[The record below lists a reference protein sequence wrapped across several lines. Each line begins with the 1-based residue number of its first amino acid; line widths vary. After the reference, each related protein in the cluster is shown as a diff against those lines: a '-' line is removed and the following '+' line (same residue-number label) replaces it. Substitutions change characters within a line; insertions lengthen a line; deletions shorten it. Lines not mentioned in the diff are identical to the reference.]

1 MKLTM
6 LPIALLYFCA
16 KQTFVIMKKISIL
29 CGVFLL
35 IAGSCSSGMT
45 ENVRLTDRMPVEE
58 RNTNY
63 VYNQA
68 PLMPSQFIKLPTGSI
83 KPGGWLL
90 TQLQLQKEGLNG
102 RLGEISAWLQKKDNA
117 WLKSGGKWGWEE
129 VPYWLRGYA
138 GVAYLLNDRKMLDEA
153 KIWIEGILSSQREDG
168 NFGPYMEVNG
178 SQDFWP
184 NMIALW
190 ILQSYYE
197 YSQDTRVID
206 FMTRYFHFQLTVP
219 DNHFLKSY
227 WENSRGGDNMWSVV
241 WLYNRTKDPK
251 LLELAEKIHKNTADW
266 TKATELPNWH
276 NVNVA
281 QGCREPATY
290 YLFTGDKAMVE
301 ASYNVQSLVRRAFGQ
316 VPGGMFGADENAR
329 LGFFDP
335 RQDTETCGFA
345 EQMASDEIMLLITGD
360 PYWAENC
367 EDIAFNSYPAA
378 IMPDYKSLR
387 YLTAPN
393 MVMSDSENHKPGIDN
408 AGPFLA
414 MNPFS
419 SRCCQHN
426 HGFAW
431 PYYAEHL
438 MFATPDNGAA
448 AVLFSTCETYM
459 KVADG
464 KEITIKEETDY
475 PFDSRISF
483 TIETNGEQV
492 NFPFY
497 IRIPRWT
504 RNVTLNVNG
513 QSVRVEPDK
522 GNYLCIDREWQN
534 GDRVEV
540 NFPMEISYRTW
551 QVNKNSVSVDYGP
564 LTLSL
569 RIAEKY
575 IKKNSTETAIWDSQW
590 QQGADASQWPSYE
603 IYPDSPWNYALQVNS
618 VRLKE
623 RRALKPGVNPF
634 TQSDVPL
641 VFEALGKQVL
651 DWKLDEYRLC
661 GVLPYENAVKAEVS
675 DTLELIPMG
684 AARLRISAFPACE

>member
-1 MKLTM
+1 MKNT
-6 LPIALLYFCA
+6 
-16 KQTFVIMKKISIL
+16 SIL
-29 CGVFLL
+29 CGALL
-35 IAGSCSSGMT
+35 LLAGACSP
-45 ENVRLTDRMPVEE
+45 EMPVEIRQTDRIPTAE
-58 RNTNY
+58 RNVNY
-63 VYNQA
+63 ASNRE
-68 PLMPSQFIKLPTGSI
+68 PLMLQQFIKLPAGSI

-90 TQLQLQKEGLNG
+90 TQLQLQKDGLNG
-102 RLGEISAWLQKKDNA
+102 HLGEISAWLQKEDNA

-138 GVAYLLNDRKMLDEA
+138 GLSYLFEDKNMLDEA
-153 KIWIEGILSSQREDG
+153 KIWIEAILNSQREDG
-168 NFGPYMEVNG
+168 NFGPYTEVNG

-197 YSQDTRVID
+197 YTGDKRVVD

-219 DNHFLKSY
+219 DEHFLKSY
-227 WENSRGGDNMWSVV
+227 WENSRGGDNLWSVV
-241 WLYNRTKDPK
+241 WLYNRTGDRK
-251 LLELAEKIHKNTADW
+251 LLELAEKIHRNTANW
-266 TKATELPNWH
+266 CKATELPNWH

-290 YLFTGDKAMVE
+290 YLFAGDKKLLE

-329 LGFFDP
+329 IGFFDP
-335 RQDTETCGFA
+335 RQGTETCGFA

-378 IMPDYKSLR
+378 FMPDYKSLR
-387 YLTAPN
+387 YITAPN

-438 MFATPDNGAA
+438 MLATPDNGAA
-448 AVLFSTCETYM
+448 AVLFNTCDASI

-464 KEITIKEETDY
+464 KEIVIRETTDY
-475 PFDSRISF
+475 PFDTRIGF
-483 TIETNGEQV
+483 VMEMKDDGV

-497 IRIPRWT
+497 IRIPKWT
-504 RNVTLNVNG
+504 RNATVKVNG
-513 QSVRVEPDK
+513 QDMDEDLQAGK
-522 GNYLCIDREWQN
+522 YLCIDREWKN

-540 NFPMEISYRTW
+540 DFPMEVSVRTW

-569 RIAEKY
+569 RITEKY
-575 IKKNSTETAIWDSQW
+575 VEKNSAETAIWDSQW
-590 QQGADASQWPSYE
+590 QQGADASRWPSYE
-603 IYPDSPWNYALQVNS
+603 IYPESPWNYALQVGS
-618 VRLKE
+618 VKLKE
-623 RRALKPGVNPF
+623 RRKLQPGRNPF

-641 VFEALGKQVL
+641 VFEAQGRQVP
-651 DWKLDEYRLC
+651 DWKIDEYKLC
-661 GVLPYENAVKAEVS
+661 GVLPYEDVAKS
-675 DTLELIPMG
+675 DTCETLELIPMG
-684 AARLRISAFPACE
+684 AARLRISAFPTCE

>member
-1 MKLTM
+1 MKNT
-6 LPIALLYFCA
+6 
-16 KQTFVIMKKISIL
+16 SIL
-29 CGVFLL
+29 CGALL
-35 IAGSCSSGMT
+35 LLAGACSP
-45 ENVRLTDRMPVEE
+45 EMPVEIRQTDRIPTAE
-58 RNTNY
+58 RNVNY
-63 VYNQA
+63 ASNRE
-68 PLMPSQFIKLPTGSI
+68 PLMPQQFIKLPAGRI
-83 KPGGWLL
+83 KPGGGVL
-90 TQLQLQKEGLNG
+90 TQLQLQKDGLNG
-102 RLGEISAWLQKKDNA
+102 HLGEISAWLQKEDNA

-138 GVAYLLNDRKMLDEA
+138 GLSYLFEDKNMLDEA
-153 KIWIEGILSSQREDG
+153 KIWIEAILNSQREDG
-168 NFGPYMEVNG
+168 NFGPYTEVNG

-197 YSQDTRVID
+197 YTGDKRVVD

-219 DNHFLKSY
+219 DEHFLKSY
-227 WENSRGGDNMWSVV
+227 WENSRGGDNLWSVV
-241 WLYNRTKDPK
+241 WLYNRTGDRK
-251 LLELAEKIHKNTADW
+251 LLELAEKIHRNTANW
-266 TKATELPNWH
+266 CKATELPNWH

-290 YLFTGDKAMVE
+290 YLFAGDKKLLE

-329 LGFFDP
+329 IGFFDP
-335 RQDTETCGFA
+335 RQGTETCGFA

-378 IMPDYKSLR
+378 FMPDYKSLR
-387 YLTAPN
+387 YITAPN

-438 MFATPDNGAA
+438 ILATPDNGAA
-448 AVLFSTCETYM
+448 AVLFNTCDARI

-464 KEITIKEETDY
+464 KEIVIRETTDY
-475 PFDSRISF
+475 PFDTRIGF
-483 TIETNGEQV
+483 IMEMKDDGV

-497 IRIPRWT
+497 IRIPKWT
-504 RNVTLNVNG
+504 RNATVKVNG
-513 QSVRVEPDK
+513 QDMDEDLQAGK
-522 GNYLCIDREWQN
+522 YLCIDREWKN

-540 NFPMEISYRTW
+540 DFPMEVSVRTW
-551 QVNKNSVSVDYGP
+551 QVNKNSVSLDYGP

-569 RIAEKY
+569 RITEKY
-575 IKKNSTETAIWDSQW
+575 VEKNSAETAIWDSQW
-590 QQGADASQWPSYE
+590 QQGADASRWPSYE
-603 IYPDSPWNYALQVNS
+603 IYPESPWNYALQVGS
-618 VRLKE
+618 VKLKE
-623 RRALKPGVNPF
+623 RRKLQPGRNPF

-641 VFEALGKQVL
+641 VFEAQGRLVP
-651 DWKLDEYRLC
+651 DWKIDEYKLC
-661 GVLPYENAVKAEVS
+661 GVLPYEDVAKS
-675 DTLELIPMG
+675 DTCETLELIPMG
-684 AARLRISAFPACE
+684 AARLRISAFPTCE

>member
-1 MKLTM
+1 MKNT
-6 LPIALLYFCA
+6 
-16 KQTFVIMKKISIL
+16 SIL
-29 CGVFLL
+29 CGALL
-35 IAGSCSSGMT
+35 LLAGACSP
-45 ENVRLTDRMPVEE
+45 EMPVEIRQTDRIPTAE
-58 RNTNY
+58 RNVNY
-63 VYNQA
+63 ASNRE
-68 PLMPSQFIKLPTGSI
+68 PLMPQQFIKLPAGSI

-90 TQLQLQKEGLNG
+90 TQLQLQKDGLNG
-102 RLGEISAWLQKKDNA
+102 HLGEISAWLQKEDNA

-138 GVAYLLNDRKMLDEA
+138 GLSYLFEDKNMLDEA
-153 KIWIEGILSSQREDG
+153 KIWIEAILNSQREDG
-168 NFGPYMEVNG
+168 NFGPYTEVNG

-197 YSQDTRVID
+197 YTGDKRVVD

-219 DNHFLKSY
+219 DEHFLKSY
-227 WENSRGGDNMWSVV
+227 WENSRGGDNLWSVV
-241 WLYNRTKDPK
+241 WLYNRTGDRK
-251 LLELAEKIHKNTADW
+251 LLELAEKIHRNTANW
-266 TKATELPNWH
+266 CKATELPNWH

-281 QGCREPATY
+281 QGCREPTTY
-290 YLFTGDKAMVE
+290 YLFAGDKKLLE

-329 LGFFDP
+329 IGFFDP
-335 RQDTETCGFA
+335 RQGTETCGFA

-378 IMPDYKSLR
+378 FMPDYKSLR
-387 YLTAPN
+387 YITASN

-438 MFATPDNGAA
+438 ILATPDNGAA
-448 AVLFSTCETYM
+448 AVLFNTCDASI

-464 KEITIKEETDY
+464 KEIVIRETTDY
-475 PFDSRISF
+475 PFDTRIGF
-483 TIETNGEQV
+483 VMEMKDDGV

-497 IRIPRWT
+497 IRIPKWT
-504 RNVTLNVNG
+504 RNATVKVNG
-513 QSVRVEPDK
+513 QDMDEDLQAGK
-522 GNYLCIDREWQN
+522 YLCIDREWKN

-540 NFPMEISYRTW
+540 HFPMEVSVRTW

-569 RIAEKY
+569 RITEKY
-575 IKKNSTETAIWDSQW
+575 VEKNSAETAIWDSQW
-590 QQGADASQWPSYE
+590 QQGADASRWPSYE
-603 IYPDSPWNYALQVNS
+603 IYPESPWNYALQVGS
-618 VRLKE
+618 VKLKE
-623 RRALKPGVNPF
+623 RRKLQPGRNPF

-641 VFEALGKQVL
+641 VFEAQGRQVP
-651 DWKLDEYRLC
+651 DWKIDEYKLC
-661 GVLPYENAVKAEVS
+661 GVLPYEDVAKS
-675 DTLELIPMG
+675 DTCETLELIPMG
-684 AARLRISAFPACE
+684 AARLRISAFPTCE

>member
-1 MKLTM
+1 MKNT
-6 LPIALLYFCA
+6 
-16 KQTFVIMKKISIL
+16 SIL
-29 CGVFLL
+29 CGALL
-35 IAGSCSSGMT
+35 LLAGACSP
-45 ENVRLTDRMPVEE
+45 EMPVEIRQTDRIPTAE
-58 RNTNY
+58 RNVNYATNRE
-63 VYNQA
+63 
-68 PLMPSQFIKLPTGSI
+68 PLMPQQFIKLPAGSI

-90 TQLQLQKEGLNG
+90 TQLQLQKDGLNG
-102 RLGEISAWLQKKDNA
+102 HLGEISAWLQKEDNA

-138 GVAYLLNDRKMLDEA
+138 GLSYLFEDKNMLDEA
-153 KIWIEGILSSQREDG
+153 KIWIEAILNSQREDG
-168 NFGPYMEVNG
+168 NFGPYTEVNG

-197 YSQDTRVID
+197 YTGDKRVVD

-219 DNHFLKSY
+219 DERFLKSY
-227 WENSRGGDNMWSVV
+227 WENSRGGDNLWSVV
-241 WLYNRTKDPK
+241 WLYNRTGDRK
-251 LLELAEKIHKNTADW
+251 LLELAEKIHRNTANW
-266 TKATELPNWH
+266 CKATELPNWH

-290 YLFTGDKAMVE
+290 YLFAGDKKLLE

-329 LGFFDP
+329 IGFFDP
-335 RQDTETCGFA
+335 RQGTETCGFA

-378 IMPDYKSLR
+378 FMPDYKSLR
-387 YLTAPN
+387 YITAPN

-438 MFATPDNGAA
+438 ILATPDNGAA
-448 AVLFSTCETYM
+448 AVLFNTCDASI

-464 KEITIKEETDY
+464 KEIVIRETTDY
-475 PFDSRISF
+475 PFDTRIGF
-483 TIETNGEQV
+483 VMEMKDDGV

-497 IRIPRWT
+497 IRIPKWT
-504 RNVTLNVNG
+504 RNATVKVNG
-513 QSVRVEPDK
+513 QDMDEDLQAGK
-522 GNYLCIDREWQN
+522 YLCIDREWKN

-540 NFPMEISYRTW
+540 DFPMEVSVRTW

-569 RIAEKY
+569 RITEKY
-575 IKKNSTETAIWDSQW
+575 VEKNSAETAIWDSQW
-590 QQGADASQWPSYE
+590 QQGADASRWPSYE
-603 IYPDSPWNYALQVNS
+603 IYPESPWNYALQVGS
-618 VRLKE
+618 VKLKE
-623 RRALKPGVNPF
+623 RRKLQPGRNPF

-641 VFEALGKQVL
+641 VFEAQGRLVP
-651 DWKLDEYRLC
+651 DWKIDEYKLC
-661 GVLPYENAVKAEVS
+661 GVLPYEDVAKS
-675 DTLELIPMG
+675 DTCETLELIPMG
-684 AARLRISAFPACE
+684 AARLRISAFPTCE

>member
-1 MKLTM
+1 MKNT
-6 LPIALLYFCA
+6 
-16 KQTFVIMKKISIL
+16 SIL
-29 CGVFLL
+29 CGALL
-35 IAGSCSSGMT
+35 LLAGACSP
-45 ENVRLTDRMPVEE
+45 EMPVEIRQTDRIPTAE
-58 RNTNY
+58 RNVNY
-63 VYNQA
+63 ASNRE
-68 PLMPSQFIKLPTGSI
+68 PLMPQQFIKLPAGSI

-90 TQLQLQKEGLNG
+90 TQLQLQKDGLNG
-102 RLGEISAWLQKKDNA
+102 HLGEISAWLQKEDNA

-138 GVAYLLNDRKMLDEA
+138 GLSYLFEDKNMLDEA
-153 KIWIEGILSSQREDG
+153 KIWIEAILNSQREDG
-168 NFGPYMEVNG
+168 NFGPYTEVNG

-197 YSQDTRVID
+197 YTGDKRVVD

-219 DNHFLKSY
+219 DEHFLKSY
-227 WENSRGGDNMWSVV
+227 WENSRGGDNLWSVV
-241 WLYNRTKDPK
+241 WLYNRTGDRK
-251 LLELAEKIHKNTADW
+251 LLELAEKIHRNTANW
-266 TKATELPNWH
+266 CKATELPNWH

-290 YLFTGDKAMVE
+290 YLFAGNKKMLE

-329 LGFFDP
+329 IGFFDP
-335 RQDTETCGFA
+335 RQGTETCGFA

-378 IMPDYKSLR
+378 FMPDYKSLR
-387 YLTAPN
+387 YITAPN

-438 MFATPDNGAA
+438 ILATPDNGAA
-448 AVLFSTCETYM
+448 AVLFNTCDASI

-464 KEITIKEETDY
+464 KEIVIRETTDY
-475 PFDSRISF
+475 PFDTRIGF
-483 TIETNGEQV
+483 VMEMKDDGV

-497 IRIPRWT
+497 IRIPKWT
-504 RNVTLNVNG
+504 RNATVKVNG
-513 QSVRVEPDK
+513 QDMDEDLQAGK
-522 GNYLCIDREWQN
+522 YLCIDREWKN

-540 NFPMEISYRTW
+540 DFPMEVSVRTW

-569 RIAEKY
+569 RITEKY
-575 IKKNSTETAIWDSQW
+575 VEKNSAETAIWDSQW
-590 QQGADASQWPSYE
+590 QQGADASRWPSYE
-603 IYPDSPWNYALQVNS
+603 IYPESPWNYALQVGS
-618 VRLKE
+618 VKLKE
-623 RRALKPGVNPF
+623 RRKLQPGRNPF

-641 VFEALGKQVL
+641 VFEAQGRQVP
-651 DWKLDEYRLC
+651 DWKIDEYKLC
-661 GVLPYENAVKAEVS
+661 GVLPYEDVAKS
-675 DTLELIPMG
+675 DTCETLELIPMG
-684 AARLRISAFPACE
+684 AARLRISAFPTCE

>member
-1 MKLTM
+1 MKNT
-6 LPIALLYFCA
+6 
-16 KQTFVIMKKISIL
+16 SIL
-29 CGVFLL
+29 CGALL
-35 IAGSCSSGMT
+35 LLAGACSP
-45 ENVRLTDRMPVEE
+45 EMPVEIRQTDRIPTAE
-58 RNTNY
+58 RNVNY
-63 VYNQA
+63 ASNRE
-68 PLMPSQFIKLPTGSI
+68 PLMPQQFIKLPAGSI

-90 TQLQLQKEGLNG
+90 TQLQLQKDGLNG
-102 RLGEISAWLQKKDNA
+102 HLGEISAWLQKEDNA

-138 GVAYLLNDRKMLDEA
+138 GLSYLFEDKNMLDEA
-153 KIWIEGILSSQREDG
+153 KIWIEAILNSQREDG
-168 NFGPYMEVNG
+168 NFGPYTEVNG

-197 YSQDTRVID
+197 YTGDKRVVD

-219 DNHFLKSY
+219 DEHFLKSY
-227 WENSRGGDNMWSVV
+227 WENSRGGDNLWSVV
-241 WLYNRTKDPK
+241 WLYNRTGDRK
-251 LLELAEKIHKNTADW
+251 LLELAEKIHRNTANW
-266 TKATELPNWH
+266 CKATELPNRH

-290 YLFTGDKAMVE
+290 YLFAGDKKLLE

-329 LGFFDP
+329 IGFFDP
-335 RQDTETCGFA
+335 RQGTETCGFA

-378 IMPDYKSLR
+378 FMPDYKSLR
-387 YLTAPN
+387 YITAPN

-438 MFATPDNGAA
+438 ILATPDNGAA
-448 AVLFSTCETYM
+448 AVLFNTCDASI

-464 KEITIKEETDY
+464 KEIVIRETTDY
-475 PFDSRISF
+475 PFDTRIGF
-483 TIETNGEQV
+483 VMEMKDDGV

-497 IRIPRWT
+497 IRIPKWT
-504 RNVTLNVNG
+504 RNATVKVNG
-513 QSVRVEPDK
+513 KDMDEDLQAGK
-522 GNYLCIDREWQN
+522 YLCIDREWKN

-540 NFPMEISYRTW
+540 DFPMEVSVRTW

-569 RIAEKY
+569 RITEKY
-575 IKKNSTETAIWDSQW
+575 VEKNSAETAIWDSQW
-590 QQGADASQWPSYE
+590 QQGADASRWPSYE
-603 IYPDSPWNYALQVNS
+603 IYPESPWNYALQVGS
-618 VRLKE
+618 VKLKE
-623 RRALKPGVNPF
+623 RRKLQPGRNPF

-641 VFEALGKQVL
+641 VFEAQGRQVP
-651 DWKLDEYRLC
+651 DWKIDEYKLC
-661 GVLPYENAVKAEVS
+661 GVLPYEDVAKS
-675 DTLELIPMG
+675 DTCETLELIPMG
-684 AARLRISAFPACE
+684 AARLRISAFPTCE

>member
-1 MKLTM
+1 MKNT
-6 LPIALLYFCA
+6 
-16 KQTFVIMKKISIL
+16 SIL
-29 CGVFLL
+29 CGALL
-35 IAGSCSSGMT
+35 LLAGACSP
-45 ENVRLTDRMPVEE
+45 EMPVEIRQTDRIPTAE
-58 RNTNY
+58 RNVNY
-63 VYNQA
+63 ASNRE
-68 PLMPSQFIKLPTGSI
+68 PLMPQQFIKLPAGSI

-90 TQLQLQKEGLNG
+90 TQLQLQKDGLNG
-102 RLGEISAWLQKKDNA
+102 HLGEISAWLQKEDNA

-138 GVAYLLNDRKMLDEA
+138 GLSYLFEDKNMLDEA
-153 KIWIEGILSSQREDG
+153 KIWIETILNSQREDG
-168 NFGPYMEVNG
+168 NFGPYTEVNG

-197 YSQDTRVID
+197 YTGDKRVVD

-219 DNHFLKSY
+219 DEHFLKSY
-227 WENSRGGDNMWSVV
+227 WENSRGGDNLWSVV
-241 WLYNRTKDPK
+241 WLYNRTGDRK
-251 LLELAEKIHKNTADW
+251 LLELAEKIHRNTANW
-266 TKATELPNWH
+266 CKATELPNWH

-290 YLFTGDKAMVE
+290 YLFAGDKKLLE

-329 LGFFDP
+329 IGFFDP
-335 RQDTETCGFA
+335 RQGTETCGFA

-378 IMPDYKSLR
+378 FMPDYKSLR
-387 YLTAPN
+387 YITASN

-438 MFATPDNGAA
+438 ILATPDNGAA
-448 AVLFSTCETYM
+448 AVLFNTCDASI

-464 KEITIKEETDY
+464 KEIVIRETTDY
-475 PFDSRISF
+475 PFDTRIGF
-483 TIETNGEQV
+483 VMEMKDDGV

-497 IRIPRWT
+497 IRIPKWT
-504 RNVTLNVNG
+504 RNATVKVNG
-513 QSVRVEPDK
+513 QDMDEDLQAGK
-522 GNYLCIDREWQN
+522 YLCIDREWKN

-540 NFPMEISYRTW
+540 HFPMEVSVRTW

-569 RIAEKY
+569 RITEKY
-575 IKKNSTETAIWDSQW
+575 VEKNSAETAIWDSQW
-590 QQGADASQWPSYE
+590 QQGADASRWPSYE
-603 IYPDSPWNYALQVNS
+603 IYPESPWNYALQVGS
-618 VRLKE
+618 VKLKE
-623 RRALKPGVNPF
+623 RRKLQPGRNPF

-641 VFEALGKQVL
+641 VFEAQGRQVP
-651 DWKLDEYRLC
+651 DWKIDEYKLC
-661 GVLPYENAVKAEVS
+661 GVLPYEDVAKS
-675 DTLELIPMG
+675 DTCETLELIPMG
-684 AARLRISAFPACE
+684 AARLRISAFPTCE

>member
-1 MKLTM
+1 MKNT
-6 LPIALLYFCA
+6 
-16 KQTFVIMKKISIL
+16 SIL
-29 CGVFLL
+29 CGALL
-35 IAGSCSSGMT
+35 LLAGACSP
-45 ENVRLTDRMPVEE
+45 EMPVEIRQTDRIPTAE
-58 RNTNY
+58 RNVNY
-63 VYNQA
+63 ASNRE
-68 PLMPSQFIKLPTGSI
+68 PLMPQQFIKLPAGSI

-90 TQLQLQKEGLNG
+90 TQLQLQKDGLNG
-102 RLGEISAWLQKKDNA
+102 HLGEISAWLQKEDNA

-138 GVAYLLNDRKMLDEA
+138 GLSYLFEDKNMLDEA
-153 KIWIEGILSSQREDG
+153 KIWIEAILNSQREDG
-168 NFGPYMEVNG
+168 NFGPYTEVNG

-197 YSQDTRVID
+197 YTGDKRVVD

-219 DNHFLKSY
+219 DERFLKSY
-227 WENSRGGDNMWSVV
+227 WENSRGGDNLWSVV
-241 WLYNRTKDPK
+241 WLYNRTGDRK
-251 LLELAEKIHKNTADW
+251 LLELAEKIHRNTANW
-266 TKATELPNWH
+266 CKATELPNWH

-290 YLFTGDKAMVE
+290 YLFAGDKKLLE

-329 LGFFDP
+329 IGFFDP
-335 RQDTETCGFA
+335 RQGTETCGFA

-378 IMPDYKSLR
+378 FMPDYKSLR
-387 YLTAPN
+387 YITAPN

-438 MFATPDNGAA
+438 ILATPDNGAA
-448 AVLFSTCETYM
+448 AVLFNTCDASI

-464 KEITIKEETDY
+464 KEIVIRETTDY
-475 PFDSRISF
+475 PFDTRIGF
-483 TIETNGEQV
+483 VMEMKDDGV

-497 IRIPRWT
+497 IRIPKWT
-504 RNVTLNVNG
+504 RNATVKVNG
-513 QSVRVEPDK
+513 QDMDEDLQAGK
-522 GNYLCIDREWQN
+522 YLCIDREWKN

-540 NFPMEISYRTW
+540 DFPMEVSVRTW

-569 RIAEKY
+569 RITEKY
-575 IKKNSTETAIWDSQW
+575 VEKNSAETAIWDSQW
-590 QQGADASQWPSYE
+590 QQGADASRWPSYE
-603 IYPDSPWNYALQVNS
+603 IYPESPWNYALQVGS
-618 VRLKE
+618 VKLKE
-623 RRALKPGVNPF
+623 RRKLQPGRNPF

-641 VFEALGKQVL
+641 VFEAQGRQVP
-651 DWKLDEYRLC
+651 DWKIDEYKLC
-661 GVLPYENAVKAEVS
+661 GVLPYEDVAKS
-675 DTLELIPMG
+675 DTCETLELIPMG
-684 AARLRISAFPACE
+684 AARLRISAFPTCE

>member
-1 MKLTM
+1 MKNT
-6 LPIALLYFCA
+6 
-16 KQTFVIMKKISIL
+16 SIL
-29 CGVFLL
+29 CGALL
-35 IAGSCSSGMT
+35 LLAGACSP
-45 ENVRLTDRMPVEE
+45 EMPVEIRQTDRIPTAE
-58 RNTNY
+58 RNVNYATNRE
-63 VYNQA
+63 
-68 PLMPSQFIKLPTGSI
+68 PLMPQQFIKLPAGSI

-90 TQLQLQKEGLNG
+90 TQLQLQKDGLNG
-102 RLGEISAWLQKKDNA
+102 HLGEISAWLQKEDNA

-138 GVAYLLNDRKMLDEA
+138 GLSYLFEDKNMLDEA
-153 KIWIEGILSSQREDG
+153 KIWIEAILNSQREDG
-168 NFGPYMEVNG
+168 NFGPYTEVNG

-197 YSQDTRVID
+197 YTGDKRVVD

-219 DNHFLKSY
+219 DEHFLKSY
-227 WENSRGGDNMWSVV
+227 WENSRGGDNLWSVV
-241 WLYNRTKDPK
+241 WLYNRTGDRK
-251 LLELAEKIHKNTADW
+251 LLELAEKIHRNTANW
-266 TKATELPNWH
+266 CKATELPNWH

-290 YLFTGDKAMVE
+290 YLFAGDKKLLE

-329 LGFFDP
+329 IGFFDP
-335 RQDTETCGFA
+335 RQGTETCGFA

-378 IMPDYKSLR
+378 FMPDYKSLR
-387 YLTAPN
+387 YITAPN

-438 MFATPDNGAA
+438 ILATPDNGAA
-448 AVLFSTCETYM
+448 AVLFNTCDASI

-464 KEITIKEETDY
+464 KEIVIRETTDY
-475 PFDSRISF
+475 PFDTRIGF
-483 TIETNGEQV
+483 VMEMKDDGV

-497 IRIPRWT
+497 IRIPKWT
-504 RNVTLNVNG
+504 RNATVKVNG
-513 QSVRVEPDK
+513 KDMDEDLQAGK
-522 GNYLCIDREWQN
+522 YLCIDREWKN

-540 NFPMEISYRTW
+540 DFPMEVSVRTW

-569 RIAEKY
+569 RITEKY
-575 IKKNSTETAIWDSQW
+575 VEKNSAETAIWDSQW
-590 QQGADASQWPSYE
+590 QQGADASRWPSYE
-603 IYPDSPWNYALQVNS
+603 IYPESPWNYALQVGS
-618 VRLKE
+618 VKLKE
-623 RRALKPGVNPF
+623 RRKLQPGRNPF

-641 VFEALGKQVL
+641 VFEAQGRQVP
-651 DWKLDEYRLC
+651 DWKIDEYKLC
-661 GVLPYENAVKAEVS
+661 GVLPYEDVAKS
-675 DTLELIPMG
+675 DTCETLELIPMG
-684 AARLRISAFPACE
+684 AARLRISAFPTCE

>member
-1 MKLTM
+1 MKNT
-6 LPIALLYFCA
+6 
-16 KQTFVIMKKISIL
+16 SIL
-29 CGVFLL
+29 CGALL
-35 IAGSCSSGMT
+35 LLAGACSP
-45 ENVRLTDRMPVEE
+45 EMPVEIRQTDRIPTAE
-58 RNTNY
+58 RNVNY
-63 VYNQA
+63 ASNRES
-68 PLMPSQFIKLPTGSI
+68 LMPQQFIKLPAGSI

-90 TQLQLQKEGLNG
+90 TQLQLQKDGLNG
-102 RLGEISAWLQKKDNA
+102 HLGEISAWLQKEDNA

-138 GVAYLLNDRKMLDEA
+138 GLSYLFEDKNMLDEA
-153 KIWIEGILSSQREDG
+153 KIWIEAILNSQREDG
-168 NFGPYMEVNG
+168 NFGPYTEVNG

-197 YSQDTRVID
+197 YTGDKRVVD

-219 DNHFLKSY
+219 DEHFLKSY
-227 WENSRGGDNMWSVV
+227 WENSRGGDNLWSVV
-241 WLYNRTKDPK
+241 WLYNRTGDRK
-251 LLELAEKIHKNTADW
+251 LLELAEKIHRNTANW
-266 TKATELPNWH
+266 CKATELPNWH

-290 YLFTGDKAMVE
+290 YLFAGDKKLLE

-329 LGFFDP
+329 IGFFDP
-335 RQDTETCGFA
+335 RQGTETCGFA

-378 IMPDYKSLR
+378 FMPDYKSLR
-387 YLTAPN
+387 YITAPN

-438 MFATPDNGAA
+438 ILATPDNGAA
-448 AVLFSTCETYM
+448 AVLFNTCDASI

-464 KEITIKEETDY
+464 KEIVIRETTDY
-475 PFDSRISF
+475 PFDTRIGF
-483 TIETNGEQV
+483 VMEMKDDGV

-497 IRIPRWT
+497 IRIPKWT
-504 RNVTLNVNG
+504 RNATVKVNG
-513 QSVRVEPDK
+513 QDMDEDLQAGK
-522 GNYLCIDREWQN
+522 YLCIDREWKN

-540 NFPMEISYRTW
+540 DFPMEVSVRTW

-569 RIAEKY
+569 RITEKY
-575 IKKNSTETAIWDSQW
+575 VEKNSAETAIWDSQW
-590 QQGADASQWPSYE
+590 QQGADASRWPSYE
-603 IYPDSPWNYALQVNS
+603 IYPESPWNYALQVGS
-618 VRLKE
+618 VKLKE
-623 RRALKPGVNPF
+623 RRKLQPGRNPF

-641 VFEALGKQVL
+641 VFEAQGRQVP
-651 DWKLDEYRLC
+651 DWKIDEYKLC
-661 GVLPYENAVKAEVS
+661 GVLPYEDVAKS
-675 DTLELIPMG
+675 DTCETLELIPMG
-684 AARLRISAFPACE
+684 AARLRISAFPTCE

>member
-1 MKLTM
+1 MKNT
-6 LPIALLYFCA
+6 
-16 KQTFVIMKKISIL
+16 SIL
-29 CGVFLL
+29 CGALL
-35 IAGSCSSGMT
+35 LLAGACSP
-45 ENVRLTDRMPVEE
+45 EMPVEIRQTDRIPTAE
-58 RNTNY
+58 RNVNYATNRE
-63 VYNQA
+63 
-68 PLMPSQFIKLPTGSI
+68 PLMPQQFIKLPAGSI

-90 TQLQLQKEGLNG
+90 TQLQLQKDGLNG
-102 RLGEISAWLQKKDNA
+102 HLGEISAWLQKEDNA

-138 GVAYLLNDRKMLDEA
+138 GLSYLFEDKNMLDEA
-153 KIWIEGILSSQREDG
+153 KIWIEAILNSQREDG
-168 NFGPYMEVNG
+168 NFGPYTEVNG

-197 YSQDTRVID
+197 YTGDKRVVD

-219 DNHFLKSY
+219 DERFLKSY
-227 WENSRGGDNMWSVV
+227 WENSRGGDNLWSVV
-241 WLYNRTKDPK
+241 WLYNRTGDRK
-251 LLELAEKIHKNTADW
+251 LLELAEKIHRNTANW
-266 TKATELPNWH
+266 CKATELPNWH

-290 YLFTGDKAMVE
+290 YLFAGDKKLLE

-329 LGFFDP
+329 IGFFDP
-335 RQDTETCGFA
+335 RQGTETCGFA

-378 IMPDYKSLR
+378 FMPDYKSLR
-387 YLTAPN
+387 YITAPN

-438 MFATPDNGAA
+438 ILATPDNGAA
-448 AVLFSTCETYM
+448 AVLFNTCDASI

-464 KEITIKEETDY
+464 KEIVIRETTDY
-475 PFDSRISF
+475 PFDTRIGF
-483 TIETNGEQV
+483 VMEMKDDGV

-497 IRIPRWT
+497 IRIPKWT
-504 RNVTLNVNG
+504 RNATVKVNG
-513 QSVRVEPDK
+513 QDMDEDLQAGK
-522 GNYLCIDREWQN
+522 YLCIDREWKN

-540 NFPMEISYRTW
+540 DFPMEVSVRTW

-569 RIAEKY
+569 RITEKY
-575 IKKNSTETAIWDSQW
+575 VEKNSAETAIWDSQW
-590 QQGADASQWPSYE
+590 QQGADASRWPSYE
-603 IYPDSPWNYALQVNS
+603 IYPESPWNYALQVGS
-618 VRLKE
+618 VKLKE
-623 RRALKPGVNPF
+623 RRKLQPGRNPF

-641 VFEALGKQVL
+641 VFEAQGRQVP
-651 DWKLDEYRLC
+651 DWKIDEYKLC
-661 GVLPYENAVKAEVS
+661 GVLPYEDVAKS
-675 DTLELIPMG
+675 DTCETLELIPMG
-684 AARLRISAFPACE
+684 AARLRISAFPTCE

>member
-1 MKLTM
+1 MKNT
-6 LPIALLYFCA
+6 
-16 KQTFVIMKKISIL
+16 SIL
-29 CGVFLL
+29 CGALL
-35 IAGSCSSGMT
+35 LLAGACSP
-45 ENVRLTDRMPVEE
+45 EMPVEIRQTDRIPTAE
-58 RNTNY
+58 RNVNY
-63 VYNQA
+63 ASNRE
-68 PLMPSQFIKLPTGSI
+68 PLMPQQFIKLPAGSI

-90 TQLQLQKEGLNG
+90 TQLQLQKDGLNG
-102 RLGEISAWLQKKDNA
+102 HLGEISAWLQKEDNA

-138 GVAYLLNDRKMLDEA
+138 GLSYLFEDKNMLDEA
-153 KIWIEGILSSQREDG
+153 KIWIEAILNSQREDG
-168 NFGPYMEVNG
+168 NFGPYTEVNG

-197 YSQDTRVID
+197 YTGDKRVVD
-206 FMTRYFHFQLTVP
+206 FMTRYFHFQLTVS
-219 DNHFLKSY
+219 DEHFLKSY
-227 WENSRGGDNMWSVV
+227 WENSRGGDNLWSVV
-241 WLYNRTKDPK
+241 WLYNRTGDRK
-251 LLELAEKIHKNTADW
+251 LLELAEKIHRNTANW
-266 TKATELPNWH
+266 CKATELPNWH

-290 YLFTGDKAMVE
+290 YLFAGDKKLLE

-329 LGFFDP
+329 IGFFDP
-335 RQDTETCGFA
+335 RQGTETCGFA

-378 IMPDYKSLR
+378 FMPDYKSLR
-387 YLTAPN
+387 YITAPN

-438 MFATPDNGAA
+438 ILATPDNGAA
-448 AVLFSTCETYM
+448 AVLFNTCDASI

-464 KEITIKEETDY
+464 KEIVIRETTDY
-475 PFDSRISF
+475 PFDTRIGF
-483 TIETNGEQV
+483 VMEMKDDGV

-497 IRIPRWT
+497 IRIPKWT
-504 RNVTLNVNG
+504 RNATVKVNG
-513 QSVRVEPDK
+513 KDMDEDLQAGK
-522 GNYLCIDREWQN
+522 YLCIDREWRN

-540 NFPMEISYRTW
+540 DFPMEVSVRTW

-569 RIAEKY
+569 RITEKY
-575 IKKNSTETAIWDSQW
+575 VEKNSAETAIWDSQW
-590 QQGADASQWPSYE
+590 QQGADASRWPSYE
-603 IYPDSPWNYALQVNS
+603 IYPESPWNYALQVGS
-618 VRLKE
+618 VKLKE
-623 RRALKPGVNPF
+623 RRKLQPGRNPF

-641 VFEALGKQVL
+641 VFEAQGRQVP
-651 DWKLDEYRLC
+651 DWKIDEYKLC
-661 GVLPYENAVKAEVS
+661 GVLPYEDVAKS
-675 DTLELIPMG
+675 DTCETLELIPMG
-684 AARLRISAFPACE
+684 AARLRISAFPTCE